1 MFIDY
6 LTIML
11 INIVAG
17 LVITALFVLKY
28 LEGERWKA
36 APGFLVTGFIALVT
50 GFHLIF
56 TWPLPGSYNI
66 PFGEMTIL
74 YGALYIAAGIA
85 VLMQWDLLTLA
96 VYAVFAGA
104 ASIVLG
110 IRIFDLK
117 MTNDPLAAMAGFVLS
132 GLAGVLSLPVYLLRK
147 SAVVRILAAILAL
160 AAAAVWAILVFAA
173 YWDHLSVFSKWVPIL
188 MRLPP
193 APAK

>member
-11 INIVAG
+11 VNIVAG
-17 LVITALFVLKY
+17 LVITAIFVLKH
-28 LEGERWKA
+28 LEGERRKA

-50 GFHLIF
+50 GFHVIF

-66 PFGEMTIL
+66 PFGEMTVF
-74 YGALYIAAGIA
+74 YGALYVAAGIA
-85 VLMQWDLLTLA
+85 VLVQWDLITLA

-110 IRIFDLK
+110 IRIFELK
-117 MTNDPLAAMAGFVLS
+117 MTNDPLVAMAGFVLS

-160 AAAAVWAILVFAA
+160 GTAAVWAILGFTA

-188 MRLPP
+188 MRLP